1 MEKMPCIEGIDVEA
15 AVKDMN
21 GKLSGYLETLGVFRR
36 EIPFKIE
43 EINRAREEGNSAEFT
58 ILVHGIKGASRML
71 GIHGLADMM
80 YGLEIASKTGDEDF
94 IECNLGEG
102 ITELLKY
109 YDILKEYDT
118 RKPPEAMRETSD
130 NELAEA
136 LYQLK
141 QCLDE
146 FEDEAAAQIVE
157 EIGQFLLRDDQ
168 RKLYEKLYGA
178 IDRFEYYESVEYTD
192 KLIETLGK

>member
-94 IECNLGEG
+94 IESNLGEG

-130 NELAEA
+130 NVLAEA